1 MSSDDSERED
11 YEPWSDDDEQH
22 QAPARPAAPEAL
34 DADTLAALNSLDG
47 ETLAGQLWDVL
58 GGLAVNCARGDA
70 TAQTVAA
77 RARAAL
83 TPREYAMALQ
93 PELTRCGEQATWC
106 WLVDELHACLE
117 RVTMERASSVAP
129 RAGSAVWR
137 TACLAVSQRQKAARK
152 ALDSDLVVEEDDDGG
167 GLEVDAD
174 VAAAK
179 VFGVA
184 TTLSQKCCETCR
196 CVAVRLALKLAAWD
210 ALPDD
215 YASQLWR
222 LIRSCGVEPHRL
234 LSVASQHRPRRLARA
249 RRRRKRFEKEKAAHK
264 ERCLGLGARPEEL
277 PTKEST
283 GHASSSSSGDS
294 ASSDSGR
301 WDSSSQDSE
310 CEGRRLVRKDRHASA
325 LGAKPDPDLRW
336 SLTGIARL
344 VARENGFAG
353 PLARTHEWRLV
364 APLAARLLSRHAQ
377 SEAGAAAAGAQL
389 LRSLVEANPLKMDRD
404 EILERRCA
412 RRLARVAARAADP
425 RARRAARPAL
435 AGLLATV
442 FDDGRRTSLLSA
454 CFKKGDAC
462 GAVLDCLGRELV
474 ANPRG
479 IDDLVATALR
489 DRFASMD
496 KDADAGYDA
505 LVLNLD
511 AHVAVAALARRVA
524 LAGPGKLPASVA
536 ALRDD
541 AAPRRVA
548 ELLRSRLRR
557 AVAAPNVGRETVP
570 ATTGS
575 ADEPAKPGGEPA
587 AQRFMLHLLAENLD
601 YVLEALGPV
610 S

>member
-1 MSSDDSERED
+1 M
-11 YEPWSDDDEQH
+11 
-22 QAPARPAAPEAL
+22 
-34 DADTLAALNSLDG
+34 
-47 ETLAGQLWDVL
+47 L

-77 RARAAL
+77 RARSAL
-83 TPREYAMALQ
+83 DAPREYAMALQ

-117 RVTMERASSVAP
+117 RVTMERAHSTGAP

-137 TACLAVSQRQKAARK
+137 TACLAVSARQKAARK
-152 ALDSDLVVEEDDDGG
+152 ALDSDLVVEEDDDVG

-184 TTLSQKCCETCR
+184 SLLSQKCETCR

-215 YASQLWR
+215 YAPRLWR

-234 LSVASQHRPRRLARA
+234 LGVASQHRPRRLARA
-249 RRRRKRFEKEKAAHK
+249 RRRRKRFEEEKAAHK

-353 PLARTHEWRLV
+353 PLARAHEWRLV

-377 SEAGAAAAGAQL
+377 SEAGAAA
-389 LRSLVEANPLKMDRD
+389 
-404 EILERRCA
+404 RRC
-412 RRLARVAARAADP
+412 P
-425 RARRAARPAL
+425 TPTRARR
-435 AGLLATV
+435 
-442 FDDGRRTSLLSA
+442 
-454 CFKKGDAC
+454 
-462 GAVLDCLGRELV
+462 
-474 ANPRG
+474 
-479 IDDLVATALR
+479 
-489 DRFASMD
+489 
-496 KDADAGYDA
+496 
-505 LVLNLD
+505 
-511 AHVAVAALARRVA
+511 
-524 LAGPGKLPASVA
+524 
-536 ALRDD
+536 
-541 AAPRRVA
+541 
-548 ELLRSRLRR
+548 
-557 AVAAPNVGRETVP
+557 
-570 ATTGS
+570 
-575 ADEPAKPGGEPA
+575 GEP
-587 AQRFMLHLLAENLD
+587 
-601 YVLEALGPV
+601 